1 MATALYAARWPF
13 RRRFP
18 GPNEGGNGTVNM
30 MATHRRRVRMMLGAL
45 SMLILIML
53 PLSLEGWDYVIGEG
67 DTLQVSVW
75 GEKDLTLSV
84 KVRPDGKIT
93 IPAVGEI
100 TAANMT
106 PTALQSIITTRLK
119 HIVKTPIVT
128 VALTEITNN
137 KAYVFGG
144 GVTSGVFPLTQRT
157 TLLQLLC
164 QIGQAQSGAVTT
176 ANAASAS
183 ARNADLKNAYVL
195 RNGRKI
201 KQNFQNLFVSG
212 DISED
217 VVIEPNDAIYI
228 PAHSDRNVYVM
239 GAVMTPKAIEYRE
252 GLTVMEVILEAGGF
266 TKFAS
271 QNDTVIYRKE
281 GNREVSI
288 PVKAKKLSNGD
299 LSQNA
304 MLKPGD
310 YVVIKE
316 GIF

>member
-1 MATALYAARWPF
+1 MNFQKAVGPGDLSDMMHGMSREAKKRMKARVLAALFILLLPAVAA
-13 RRRFP
+13 
-18 GPNEGGNGTVNM
+18 
-30 MATHRRRVRMMLGAL
+30 
-45 SMLILIML
+45 
-53 PLSLEGWDYVIGEG
+53 GWDYVIGEG
-67 DTLQVSVW
+67 DTLLISVW
-75 GEKDLTLSV
+75 GEKDLSLSV

-106 PTALQSIITTRLK
+106 PTALQSVITTRLK

-164 QIGQAQSGAVTT
+164 QIGQAQSATGTAAGAS
-176 ANAASAS
+176 AASAS

-195 RNGRKI
+195 RNGKKI

-217 VVIEPNDAIYI
+217 IVIEPNDAIFI
-228 PAHSDRNVYVM
+228 PAHTDKNVYVM
-239 GAVMTPKAIEYRE
+239 GAVITPKAIEYRE
-252 GLTVMEVILEAGGF
+252 GLTVMEAILEAGGF

-271 QNDTVIYRKE
+271 QNDTVIYRKDGAGE
-281 GNREVSI
+281 ITI
-288 PVKAKKLSNGD
+288 PVKVKKLSNGD

-304 MLKPGD
+304 KLKPGD
-310 YVVIKE
+310 YVVVKE